1 MELYCISLGVY
12 KCSVLRQWMLISTM
26 WKLEWPLKVSTIA
39 MFFGCLRWKLT
50 EIFFMWFRPSCLRT
64 HNINNVTRTLS
75 LISVSVHCINSTHHF
90 DVRVI
95 KICVIDQTWGHR
107 DEVTETEKKRTRL
120 ISSQLD
126 RTRMVNKGIIVQQKY
141 LFIKIKNILSIS
153 RAGSK

>member
-1 MELYCISLGVY
+1 MELYCISLRVY

-75 LISVSVHCINSTHHF
+75 WHHF

-126 RTRMVNKGIIVQQKY
+126 RKRMVNKGIIVQQKY